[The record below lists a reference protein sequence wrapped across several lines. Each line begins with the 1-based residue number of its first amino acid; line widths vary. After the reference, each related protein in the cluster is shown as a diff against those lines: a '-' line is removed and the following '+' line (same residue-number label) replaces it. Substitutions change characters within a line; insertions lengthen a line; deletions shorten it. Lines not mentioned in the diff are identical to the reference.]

1 MSITDIVQIENTE
14 FVRDM
19 GNKAVLNTD
28 RVGLSRYKEGRRKAI
43 QAKREAIE
51 TKTRLDS
58 IEKEMSVLKKILS
71 ELKQGK

>member
-1 MSITDIVQIENTE
+1 MSITDVVQIENTE

-43 QAKREAIE
+43 QAKRDAIE
-51 TKTRLDS
+51 TKARLDS